1 MANETAPAPAST
13 KWYATGKRKTA
24 IARVWLTPG
33 EGKATVNGL
42 EAAAY
47 FGRPTSL
54 MIIAQP
60 FAITETAGKFDVR
73 ASVVGGG
80 KAAQADAVK
89 YGIAKALT
97 RFNKDLRPPLKKAG
111 FLTRDSRIKERKK
124 YGQPGARK
132 RFQYSKR

>member
-1 MANETAPAPAST
+1 MTTAEIN

-24 IARVWLTPG
+24 IARVWLRPG
-33 EGKATVNGL
+33 KGDAQVNGM

-60 FAITETAGKFDVR
+60 FQLTETTGKFDVE
-73 ASVVGGG
+73 ASVTGGG

-89 YGIAKALT
+89 YGVAKALT
-97 RFNKDLRPPLKKAG
+97 RFNKDLRAVLKKAG

-124 YGQPGARK
+124 YGQKGARR

>member
-1 MANETAPAPAST
+1 MTTAEINR
-13 KWYATGKRKTA
+13 WYATGKRKTA
-24 IARVWLTPG
+24 IARVWLRPG
-33 EGKATVNGL
+33 KGDALVNGM

-60 FAITETAGKFDVR
+60 FQLTETAGKFDVE
-73 ASVVGGG
+73 ASVTGGG

-89 YGIAKALT
+89 YGVAKALT
-97 RFNKDLRPPLKKAG
+97 RFNKDLRAVLKKAG

-124 YGQPGARK
+124 YGQKGARR